1 MKELKEVL
9 VYNMMDNKLDN
20 FYKKPS
26 IEKFNDY
33 VKTLVWAVKNDLYD
47 FDEDCSVGDMATI
60 IELEEML

>member
-9 VYNMMDNKLDN
+9 VYNVMDEKLDN

>member
-1 MKELKEVL
+1 MKELKEIL
-9 VYNMMDNKLDN
+9 IYNVMDEKLDN

-47 FDEDCSVGDMATI
+47 FDEDCLVGDMAII
-60 IELEEML
+60 IELEEIL

>member
-1 MKELKEVL
+1 MKELKEILIYNVL
-9 VYNMMDNKLDN
+9 DSKLDN

-33 VKTLVWAVKNDLYD
+33 VKTLVWAVNNDLYE
-47 FDEDCSVGDMATI
+47 FDEDCLVGDMATI